1 MIYVMEITGNVYVYN
16 NGGICLNVYK

>member
-16 NGGICLNVYK
+16 NGCICLNVYK